1 MRALP
6 LAAAML
12 AVALLAPPAAG
23 GDTVR
28 WGRDDAAFARLG
40 PTDAPGAVAELLF
53 RNDERHNSYHEAV
66 LEIAGVS
73 VRIELFV
80 NVPGPIR
87 GGSSPDRIVVHV
99 PEGLIAEPPEAIVP
113 EGETVRVLI
122 YPLEAVGM

>member
-1 MRALP
+1 MNARPIVAAVLGIAL
-6 LAAAML
+6 A
-12 AVALLAPPAAG
+12 APPAAG
-23 GDTVR
+23 SDTVR

-40 PTDAPGAVAELLF
+40 PTDAPGAVAELVF
-53 RNDERHNSYHEAV
+53 RNDERHSSYHEAT
-66 LEIAGVS
+66 LEIAGLS

-99 PEGLIAEPPEAIVP
+99 PDGLIAEPPEAIVP
-113 EGETVRVLI
+113 EGETLRVLI